1 MIKEFQGQYRWLSNF
16 WPVAIMYGGD
26 LYPSVEHAYQAQKSD
41 DPKWRARCS
50 DPRTPAGKIKKESK
64 TVHLDPYWDGHKLRI
79 MHELVTLKFS
89 NRDLREKLL
98 ATGDQETREG
108 NSWGDTFWG
117 VDAKTGQGDNHL
129 GDIIMRVRAV
139 LQAVEND
146 IQLAVI

>member
-1 MIKEFQGQYRWLSNF
+1 M
-16 WPVAIMYGGD
+16 
-26 LYPSVEHAYQAQKSD
+26 
-41 DPKWRARCS
+41 
-50 DPRTPAGKIKKESK
+50 
-64 TVHLDPYWDGHKLRI
+64 HLDPYWDGHKLRI

-98 ATGDQETREG
+98 ATGDQEIREG